1 MYIDLN
7 TNNNSQVALKFFNH
21 SKNGLRNLIL
31 PTSTHN
37 IYVCIPR
44 YHKNHTFIKVYVP
57 TLLKIIGRKSL
68 IENSKFTLNKI
79 NSNEQTPN
87 QFEIFH
93 FFLHKCL
100 VHTQSHDW

>member
-1 MYIDLN
+1 MYLN
-7 TNNNSQVALKFFNH
+7 LHNDNSQVALIFFNY
-21 SKNGLRNLIL
+21 SKNDFNKYNL
-31 PTSTHN
+31 HDH
-37 IYVCIPR
+37 IPR

-93 FFLHKCL
+93 FFFLHKCL